1 MKMYEIAGAMIDTLD
16 IFLES
21 DGTELDKEN
30 YNMIMDYLKD
40 ELSGKSS
47 NIIKYIRNL
56 ELESKSAKEESDRLL
71 DISKKKIKKIENLK
85 NYLIG
90 IMQFLDKKKI
100 ETDLGAYGIR
110 KNPDKVDIYD
120 MSVLPKEFLKVTE
133 EVKADKEKIKEY
145 LKEHGELKGARIVT
159 NYSLQIR

>member
-30 YNMIMDYLKD
+30 YDMVMDYLKD

-56 ELESKSAKEESDRLL
+56 ELESKSAKEEAARLL
-71 DISKKKIKKIENLK
+71 EISKKRNKKIENLK
-85 NYLIG
+85 NYLVS

-100 ETDLGAYGIR
+100 ETELGNYGLR
-110 KNPDKVDIYD
+110 RSSKVDVYD
-120 MSVLPKEFLKVTE
+120 MNALPKEFLK
-133 EVKADKEKIKEY
+133 IKEEIEPNKTAIADY
-145 LKEHGELKGARIVT
+145 IKQNGEMKGARIVT